1 MTSTSDPLV
10 GHVLDG
16 RYQVLDRVARGGM
29 ATVYRA
35 TDTRLGRMVAVK
47 VMHVGLGDDA
57 DFARKFDREA
67 RSAARLSHP
76 HVVSVFD
83 QGDDAGRPY
92 IVMELVEGRTLRSVI
107 SRESPLTPIRAL
119 TMIEPVLSAL
129 AAAHEAGL
137 VHRDIKPENVLI
149 SERGEIKVGDFG
161 LARAVTAQTST
172 ATAGLLIGTV
182 SYLPPELVVSGK
194 ADARSDVYST
204 GVVLFE
210 LLTGR
215 KPHTGET
222 PIQVAYAHVHND
234 VPAPSTFQTAG
245 PIPDYVDALIAR
257 ATARDADARP
267 HDAKILLAQVRRV
280 RSALQAGLR
289 SDPELS
295 QDLTVPLLALRQQ
308 RARDAADEVDPY
320 ASTTAIGPALEA
332 AALQERAEFA
342 AQPQQPRAEQIR
354 AEQIRPAVDPTPAA
368 YAEDEQEFTPTDIR
382 FLSGP
387 STPAHLSSPSTED
400 SASSQLSPIDVD
412 DDRDVRRRR
421 PNQPVHRPRHRF
433 RGWIVL
439 ILVLLLTA
447 VAAAAGWYLAKGRF
461 TSAPALTSMPQAQA
475 KIIAREAGLQIAF
488 AKDYS
493 ETVPKGNVINTS
505 PQPGGKILRGGE
517 IDATVSR
524 GPERYPMPTVA
535 GLTEDS
541 AVAALDRQH
550 LRSGTVHTDYSESVD
565 KGLVIKA
572 SETPGDQLKP
582 DSRIDLVI
590 SAGPRPITITDYTG
604 RPADQAAAA
613 LKDAGFTVKIKN
625 KHSATVPPGAVIKQ
639 SPDDGEGHKD
649 DRVTLVTSLGPVM
662 VTVPTVKSMGVEAAK
677 KTLEDKGFTV
687 RTNKSGVLFLGLG
700 YVAAS
705 DPAGGTKA
713 PKGSTITLSLV

>member
-16 RYQVLDRVARGGM
+16 RYQVIDRVARGGM

-35 TDTRLGRMVAVK
+35 TDIRLGRMVAVK

-83 QGDDAGRPY
+83 QGDDSGRPY

-107 SRESPLTPIRAL
+107 SREAPLTPIRAL
-119 TMIEPVLSAL
+119 SMIEPVLSAL

-161 LARAVTAQTST
+161 LARIVSAQTST

-234 VPAPSTFQTAG
+234 VPAPSSLTTAG

-257 ATARDADARP
+257 ATARNADARP
-267 HDAKILLAQVRRV
+267 HDAKVLLAQVRRV

-295 QDLTVPLLALRQQ
+295 QDLTVPLMALRRQQ
-308 RARDAADEVDPY
+308 GQDVAADGVDPY
-320 ASTTAIGPALEA
+320 ARTTAIGPALETA
-332 AALQERAEFA
+332 AREERAELRA
-342 AQPQQPRAEQIR
+342 AGDHYRSLS
-354 AEQIRPAVDPTPAA
+354 PAVDPQRAPSV
-368 YAEDEQEFTPTDIR
+368 EDDHEFTPTDIR
-382 FLSGP
+382 VLSGP
-387 STPAHLSSPSTED
+387 STPANLYSPSSQD
-400 SASSQLSPIDVD
+400 SADELDSDLAPGR
-412 DDRDVRRRR
+412 RDPSR
-421 PNQPVHRPRHRF
+421 PNPSRPNEPVHRSRHRL

-439 ILVLLLTA
+439 LLVLLLTA
-447 VAAAAGWYLAKGRF
+447 SAAAAGWYFAKGRF
-461 TSAPALTSMPQAQA
+461 TSTPALTSISQARA
-475 KIIAREAGLQIAF
+475 KIIAGEAGLQIGF
-488 AKDYS
+488 TPSYS
-493 ETVPKGNVINTS
+493 ETVDKGKVIKTS
-505 PQPGGKILRGGE
+505 PRPGGKIRRGGE
-517 IDATVSR
+517 VDATISR
-524 GPERYPMPTVA
+524 GPERYPMPKVA
-535 GLTEDS
+535 GLTRRSAED
-541 AVAALDRQH
+541 ALSKGH
-550 LRSGTVHTDYSESVD
+550 LQAGTIRDEYSESVEKD
-565 KGLVIKA
+565 LVLKA
-572 SETPGDQLKP
+572 SERPGDQLEP
-582 DSRIDLVI
+582 DSRIDLVV
-590 SAGPRPITITDYTG
+590 SAGPRPISITDYTG
-604 RPADQAAAA
+604 QTADQATAA
-613 LKDAGFTVKIKN
+613 LQDAGFEVRLKS
-625 KHSATVPPGAVIKQ
+625 KHSTKVPQGSVIKQ
-639 SPDDGEGHKD
+639 TPDNGEGHQD
-649 DRVTLVTSLGPVM
+649 DRVTLVKSLGPVM
-662 VTVPTVKSMGVEAAK
+662 VTVPTVKSMGVKAAQ
-677 KTLEDKGFTV
+677 KTLEDKGFRV
-687 RTNKSGVLFLGLG
+687 RTNKSSALFLGLG
-700 YVAAS
+700 YVASS
-705 DPAGGTKA
+705 DPAGGSKA